1 MQNILLKV
9 AKKKKKVRISSLK
22 TTPKRLILQNYR
34 SNSKVLI
41 NIQSNCFTTYKRLL
55 EKPLFFFI
63 FHCDFLHNSSN
74 LCSYSKKKKKIT
86 VWAVGR
92 DSPFCHTTP
101 FPSPALWTNFLMILL
116 TKVNWEGRCSKLFN
130 VNSIPHSINTGCI
143 WAEMKSKYILYPSQ
157 YFSSHW
163 NYY

>member
-1 MQNILLKV
+1 M
-9 AKKKKKVRISSLK
+9 VRISSLK
-22 TTPKRLILQNYR
+22 TTPKQLILQNYR

-74 LCSYSKKKKKIT
+74 LCSYSKKKNT

-101 FPSPALWTNFLMILL
+101 FPSPALWTNFLMIL
-116 TKVNWEGRCSKLFN
+116 KFPLFGIN
-130 VNSIPHSINTGCI
+130 DSPNLPHSISYFWNIVFLGIYNNILTQRTNVLYTRI
-143 WAEMKSKYILYPSQ
+143 STSYLIKYTWATTAVLV
-157 YFSSHW
+157 
-163 NYY
+163 NLV